1 MQNTN
6 STQYASMPVSNTAY
20 TSCSITSAACAAMYT
35 NITHSVQRASSFST
49 FLLNSYAHS
58 AAAAAKNRTR
68 VTGETSTQVNVM
80 VSRTMAEIT
89 LVFKAGTSLS
99 LLAA

>member
-1 MQNTN
+1 
-6 STQYASMPVSNTAY
+6 
-20 TSCSITSAACAAMYT
+20 MYT
-35 NITHSVQRASSFST
+35 NITHSVQRASSF
-49 FLLNSYAHS
+49 FNVFAELIS
-58 AAAAAKNRTR
+58 AQRRGGGKEQNT

-89 LVFKAGTSLS
+89 LVFNAGTSLS